1 MKKGKILSAFTSL
14 AIAGTMLAS
23 ALPFTASAAT
33 TVQTDLQLSMTSDKT
48 SYTLDEIKAGATAR
62 VYVKADGEFQTANIT
77 SFGAKFKSSDWR
89 VRAKNVEISYR
100 NQFANNNGDRF
111 SSFYSIAT
119 FGEWTK
125 DFPVDQDMYEEYEG
139 EIEDPISYAVKAR
152 TAITDTNMPAI
163 QIISNKNIGYFKKGT
178 GSSIAEFDVE
188 FPTDLEAGTY
198 SINFADVQLPVGIDD
213 YGHLGDGKEKSATG
227 ITFTIG
233 DGQST
238 TTTTTKATTATTK
251 ATTATTKATAATT
264 KATAASSGTGIV
276 LDRDY
281 TGTIK
286 LSAEKVSAKAGDSK
300 VAVNIYAD
308 TNGFT
313 IENLTFKL
321 EYDSSKLTL
330 NKEESFKKGL
340 GLRPGTTTFEAST
353 NVYLFLISG
362 DTPAVNYKDKPIGT
376 VYFDVASDATG
387 ELPVKIVP
395 GQGLAKIECLQ
406 YSESKNGLKKFYLD
420 PEVTDGAIV
429 LDNASTTKLT
439 SNTKPTIAKTTV
451 KSTSAS
457 SGTGIVLDRD
467 YTGTI
472 KLSAEKVS
480 AKAGDSKV
488 AVNIY
493 ADTNGFTI
501 ENLTFKLEYDSSKL
515 TLNKEESFKKGLGL
529 RPGTTTFEAST
540 NVYLFLISG
549 DTPAVNYKDK
559 PIGTVYFDVASDATG
574 ELPVKIVPGQGLAKI
589 ECLQYSESKNG
600 LKKFYL
606 DPDVT
611 DGAIV
616 LDNAA
621 SSVTTKATA
630 ATTTTKSN
638 TTTAKPTII
647 TTTSTTKLTSNT
659 KPTTAKTTVKSTSS
673 TSGTGIVLDRDYTG
687 TIKLSAEKVSAKAGD
702 SKVAVNIYA
711 DTNGFTIENLTFKL
725 EYDSSKLTLNKEESF
740 KKGLGLRP
748 GTTTFEAST
757 NVYLFLISGDTPA
770 VNYKDKPIGTV
781 YFDVASDAT
790 GELPVKIVPGQGL
803 AKIECLQYSE
813 SKNGLKKFYL
823 DPEVTDGAVV
833 IGSSSSDDLTV
844 EVDDSALDTK
854 GDNINWYFADEAEFD
869 KSNITVMSGDKDVT
883 ADADIKFDSTPG
895 KTYNG
900 KTFDYTVSYTATYG
914 GKTANGT
921 VDVKIGLRGDA
932 NCNHKVDA
940 RDAAAIAK
948 DLAQLYGSK
957 KTTLTKKNGE
967 FALFL
972 ANVDESVAKKET
984 AWYGKRELN
993 ARDAAT
999 IAKYLSMKFANPNLR
1014 LVDIINK

>member
-62 VYVKADGEFQTANIT
+62 VYVKADGNFEADNIT
-77 SFGAKFKSSDWR
+77 SLGARFKSSNWD
-89 VRAKNVEISYR
+89 VRAKNLEIGYH
-100 NQFANNNGDRF
+100 NQIANNKGDGF
-111 SSFYSIAT
+111 SSFYSVAT

-125 DFPVDQDMYEEYEG
+125 DFPIDQDKYDKTNG
-139 EIEDPISYAVKAR
+139 KKSSAISYAVKAK
-152 TAITDTNMPAI
+152 TAITDTNMPSI

-198 SINFADVQLPVGIDD
+198 SIDFADVQLPVCIDD
-213 YGHLGDGKEKSATG
+213 YGHLGDGIVKSTKG

-233 DGQST
+233 DGQSAT
-238 TTTTTKATTATTK
+238 TATTKATTATTK

-286 LSAEKVSAKAGDSK
+286 LSAEKVSAKAGASK
-300 VAVNIYAD
+300 VAVKIYAD

-313 IENLTFKL
+313 IENLTFMIK
-321 EYDSSKLTL
+321 YDSSKLKL
-330 NKEESFKKGL
+330 NSDTPFEEGYGL
-340 GLRPGTTTFEAST
+340 DPGSITFEPKT
-353 NVYLFLISG
+353 NVYLFLING
-362 DTPAVNYKDKPIGT
+362 DTVAENDPSEPIGT
-376 VYFDVASDATG
+376 LYFDVASDATG
-387 ELPVKIVP
+387 ELPVEIVP

-406 YSESKNGLKKFYLD
+406 HSESKNGLKKLYLD
-420 PEVTDGAIV
+420 PAVTNGAVVI
-429 LDNASTTKLT
+429 DNASTTKLT
-439 SNTKPTIAKTTV
+439 SNTKPTTAKTTV
-451 KSTSAS
+451 KSTSS
-457 SGTGIVLDRD
+457 TSGTGIVLDRD

-480 AKAGDSKV
+480 AKAGASKV
-488 AVNIY
+488 AVKIY

-515 TLNKEESFKKGLGL
+515 KLNSDTPFEEGYGLD
-529 RPGTTTFEAST
+529 PGSITFEPKT
-540 NVYLFLISG
+540 NVYLFLING
-549 DTPAVNYKDK
+549 DTVAENDPSE
-559 PIGTVYFDVASDATG
+559 PIGTLYFDVASDATG
-574 ELPVKIVPGQGLAKI
+574 ELPVEIVPGQGLAKI
-589 ECLQYSESKNG
+589 ECLQHSESKNG
-600 LKKFYL
+600 LKKLYL
-606 DPDVT
+606 DPVVT
-611 DGAIV
+611 NGAVVIGGV
-616 LDNAA
+616 
-621 SSVTTKATA
+621 STTIQQF
-630 ATTTTKSN
+630 TTSTTKSSI
-638 TTTAKPTII
+638 TTAKPTVV

-687 TIKLSAEKVSAKAGD
+687 TIKLSAEKVSAKAGA
-702 SKVAVNIYA
+702 SKVAVKIYA

-725 EYDSSKLTLNKEESF
+725 EYDSSKLKLNSDTPFEEGY
-740 KKGLGLRP
+740 GLDP
-748 GTTTFEAST
+748 GSITFEPKT
-757 NVYLFLISGDTPA
+757 NVYLFLINGDTVAENDPSE
-770 VNYKDKPIGTV
+770 PIGTV

-803 AKIECLQYSE
+803 AKIECLQHSE

-854 GDNINWYFADEAEFD
+854 GDNINWYFADEAKFD

-972 ANVDESVAKKET
+972 ANVDEGAAKKET
-984 AWYGKRELN
+984 TWYGKRDIN

>member
-362 DTPAVNYKDKPIGT
+362 DTPASNYKDKPIGT

-406 YSESKNGLKKFYLD
+406 YSESKNGLKKLYLD

-549 DTPAVNYKDK
+549 DTPA
-559 PIGTVYFDVASDATG
+559 S
-574 ELPVKIVPGQGLAKI
+574 
-589 ECLQYSESKNG
+589 
-600 LKKFYL
+600 
-606 DPDVT
+606 
-611 DGAIV
+611 
-616 LDNAA
+616 
-621 SSVTTKATA
+621 
-630 ATTTTKSN
+630 
-638 TTTAKPTII
+638 
-647 TTTSTTKLTSNT
+647 
-659 KPTTAKTTVKSTSS
+659 
-673 TSGTGIVLDRDYTG
+673 
-687 TIKLSAEKVSAKAGD
+687 
-702 SKVAVNIYA
+702 
-711 DTNGFTIENLTFKL
+711 
-725 EYDSSKLTLNKEESF
+725 
-740 KKGLGLRP
+740 
-748 GTTTFEAST
+748 
-757 NVYLFLISGDTPA
+757 
-770 VNYKDKPIGTV
+770 NYKDKPIGTV

-869 KSNITVMSGDKDVT
+869 KSNITVMSGDKNVT
-883 ADADIKFDSTPG
+883 ADADIKFDSIPE
-895 KTYNG
+895 KKYNG

-914 GKTANGT
+914 GKNATGT

-932 NCNHKVDA
+932 DCSHKVDA

-972 ANVDESVAKKET
+972 ANVDEGVAKKKT
-984 AWYGKRELN
+984 TWYGKRDIN
-993 ARDAAT
+993 ARDAAR
-999 IAKYLSMKFANPNLR
+999 IAEYLSKKFKNPNLE
-1014 LVDIINK
+1014 LVDLVKK

>member
-233 DGQST
+233 DGQSAT
-238 TTTTTKATTATTK
+238 TATTKATTATTK

-362 DTPAVNYKDKPIGT
+362 DTPASNYKDKPIGT

-387 ELPVKIVP
+387 EIPVKIAP

-420 PEVTDGAIV
+420 PEVTDGAVVIGSV
-429 LDNASTTKLT
+429 STTK
-439 SNTKPTIAKTTV
+439 
-451 KSTSAS
+451 S
-457 SGTGIVLDRD
+457 SI
-467 YTGTI
+467 
-472 KLSAEKVS
+472 
-480 AKAGDSKV
+480 
-488 AVNIY
+488 
-493 ADTNGFTI
+493 
-501 ENLTFKLEYDSSKL
+501 
-515 TLNKEESFKKGLGL
+515 
-529 RPGTTTFEAST
+529 
-540 NVYLFLISG
+540 
-549 DTPAVNYKDK
+549 
-559 PIGTVYFDVASDATG
+559 
-574 ELPVKIVPGQGLAKI
+574 
-589 ECLQYSESKNG
+589 
-600 LKKFYL
+600 
-606 DPDVT
+606 
-611 DGAIV
+611 
-616 LDNAA
+616 
-621 SSVTTKATA
+621 
-630 ATTTTKSN
+630 
-638 TTTAKPTII
+638 TTAKPTVV

-770 VNYKDKPIGTV
+770 SNYKDKPIGTV

-790 GELPVKIVPGQGL
+790 GEIPVKIAPGQGL
-803 AKIECLQYSE
+803 AKIECLQHSE
-813 SKNGLKKFYL
+813 SKNGLKKLYL

-932 NCNHKVDA
+932 DCSHKVDA

-972 ANVDESVAKKET
+972 ANVDEGVAKKET
-984 AWYGKRELN
+984 TWYGKRDIN
-993 ARDAAT
+993 ARDAAK
-999 IAKYLSMKFANPNLR
+999 IAEYLSKKFKNPNLE
-1014 LVDIINK
+1014 LVDLVKK

>member
-233 DGQST
+233 DGQSAT
-238 TTTTTKATTATTK
+238 TATTKATTATTK

-406 YSESKNGLKKFYLD
+406 YSESKNGLKKLYLD

-439 SNTKPTIAKTTV
+439 SNTKPTTAKTTV

-457 SGTGIVLDRD
+457 
-467 YTGTI
+467 
-472 KLSAEKVS
+472 
-480 AKAGDSKV
+480 
-488 AVNIY
+488 
-493 ADTNGFTI
+493 
-501 ENLTFKLEYDSSKL
+501 
-515 TLNKEESFKKGLGL
+515 
-529 RPGTTTFEAST
+529 
-540 NVYLFLISG
+540 
-549 DTPAVNYKDK
+549 
-559 PIGTVYFDVASDATG
+559 
-574 ELPVKIVPGQGLAKI
+574 
-589 ECLQYSESKNG
+589 
-600 LKKFYL
+600 
-606 DPDVT
+606 
-611 DGAIV
+611 
-616 LDNAA
+616 
-621 SSVTTKATA
+621 
-630 ATTTTKSN
+630 
-638 TTTAKPTII
+638 
-647 TTTSTTKLTSNT
+647 
-659 KPTTAKTTVKSTSS
+659 
-673 TSGTGIVLDRDYTG
+673 SGTGIVLDRDYTG

-932 NCNHKVDA
+932 DCSHKVDA

-972 ANVDESVAKKET
+972 ANVDEGVAKKET
-984 AWYGKRELN
+984 TWYGKRDIN
-993 ARDAAT
+993 ARDAAK
-999 IAKYLSMKFANPNLR
+999 IAEYLSKKFKNPNLE
-1014 LVDIINK
+1014 LVDLVKK

>member
-62 VYVKADGEFQTANIT
+62 VYVKADGNFEADNIT
-77 SFGAKFKSSDWR
+77 SLGARFKSSNWD
-89 VRAKNVEISYR
+89 VRAKNLEIGYH
-100 NQFANNNGDRF
+100 NQIANNKGDGF
-111 SSFYSIAT
+111 SSFYSVAT

-125 DFPVDQDMYEEYEG
+125 DFPIDQDKYDKTNG
-139 EIEDPISYAVKAR
+139 KKSSAISYAVKAK
-152 TAITDTNMPAI
+152 TAITDTNMPSI

-198 SINFADVQLPVGIDD
+198 SIDFADVQLPVCIDD
-213 YGHLGDGKEKSATG
+213 YGHLGDGIVKSTKG

-233 DGQST
+233 DGQS
-238 TTTTTKATTATTK
+238 ATTATTK
-251 ATTATTKATAATT
+251 ATTATTKATSV
-264 KATAASSGTGIV
+264 SSGTGIV

-286 LSAEKVSAKAGDSK
+286 LSAEKVSAKAGASK
-300 VAVNIYAD
+300 VAVKIYAD

-313 IENLTFKL
+313 IENLTFMIK
-321 EYDSSKLTL
+321 YDSSKLKL
-330 NKEESFKKGL
+330 NSDTPFEEGY
-340 GLRPGTTTFEAST
+340 GIDPGSITFEPKT
-353 NVYLFLISG
+353 NVYLFLING
-362 DTPAVNYKDKPIGT
+362 DTVAENDPSEPIGT
-376 VYFDVASDATG
+376 LYFDVASDATG
-387 ELPVKIVP
+387 ELPVEIVP

-406 YSESKNGLKKFYLD
+406 HSESKNGLKKLYLD
-420 PEVTDGAIV
+420 PVVTNGAVVIGGV
-429 LDNASTTKLT
+429 STTIQQFTTSTTK
-439 SNTKPTIAKTTV
+439 
-451 KSTSAS
+451 S
-457 SGTGIVLDRD
+457 SI
-467 YTGTI
+467 
-472 KLSAEKVS
+472 
-480 AKAGDSKV
+480 
-488 AVNIY
+488 
-493 ADTNGFTI
+493 
-501 ENLTFKLEYDSSKL
+501 
-515 TLNKEESFKKGLGL
+515 
-529 RPGTTTFEAST
+529 
-540 NVYLFLISG
+540 
-549 DTPAVNYKDK
+549 
-559 PIGTVYFDVASDATG
+559 
-574 ELPVKIVPGQGLAKI
+574 
-589 ECLQYSESKNG
+589 
-600 LKKFYL
+600 
-606 DPDVT
+606 
-611 DGAIV
+611 
-616 LDNAA
+616 
-621 SSVTTKATA
+621 
-630 ATTTTKSN
+630 
-638 TTTAKPTII
+638 TTAKPTVV

-687 TIKLSAEKVSAKAGD
+687 TIKLSAEKVSAKAGA

-725 EYDSSKLTLNKEESF
+725 EYDSSKLKLNASTPFKEGY
-740 KKGLGLRP
+740 GLDP
-748 GTTTFEAST
+748 GSITFEPKT
-757 NVYLFLISGDTPA
+757 NVYLFLINGDTVAENDPSE
-770 VNYKDKPIGTV
+770 PIGTV

-803 AKIECLQYSE
+803 AKIECLQHSE
-813 SKNGLKKFYL
+813 SKNGLKKLYL

-883 ADADIKFDSTPG
+883 ADATIEFDSTPG

-932 NCNHKVDA
+932 DCSHKVDA

-972 ANVDESVAKKET
+972 ANVDEGVAKKKT
-984 AWYGKRELN
+984 TWYGKRDIN
-993 ARDAAT
+993 ARDAAR
-999 IAKYLSMKFANPNLR
+999 IAEYLSKKFKNPNLE
-1014 LVDIINK
+1014 LVDLVKK

>member
-1 MKKGKILSAFTSL
+1 M
-14 AIAGTMLAS
+14 
-23 ALPFTASAAT
+23 
-33 TVQTDLQLSMTSDKT
+33 
-48 SYTLDEIKAGATAR
+48 
-62 VYVKADGEFQTANIT
+62 
-77 SFGAKFKSSDWR
+77 
-89 VRAKNVEISYR
+89 EISYR

-233 DGQST
+233 DGQSAT
-238 TTTTTKATTATTK
+238 TATTKATTATTK

-264 KATAASSGTGIV
+264 KATAAS
-276 LDRDY
+276 
-281 TGTIK
+281 
-286 LSAEKVSAKAGDSK
+286 
-300 VAVNIYAD
+300 
-308 TNGFT
+308 
-313 IENLTFKL
+313 
-321 EYDSSKLTL
+321 
-330 NKEESFKKGL
+330 
-340 GLRPGTTTFEAST
+340 
-353 NVYLFLISG
+353 
-362 DTPAVNYKDKPIGT
+362 
-376 VYFDVASDATG
+376 
-387 ELPVKIVP
+387 
-395 GQGLAKIECLQ
+395 
-406 YSESKNGLKKFYLD
+406 
-420 PEVTDGAIV
+420 
-429 LDNASTTKLT
+429 
-439 SNTKPTIAKTTV
+439 
-451 KSTSAS
+451 
-457 SGTGIVLDRD
+457 
-467 YTGTI
+467 
-472 KLSAEKVS
+472 
-480 AKAGDSKV
+480 
-488 AVNIY
+488 
-493 ADTNGFTI
+493 
-501 ENLTFKLEYDSSKL
+501 
-515 TLNKEESFKKGLGL
+515 
-529 RPGTTTFEAST
+529 
-540 NVYLFLISG
+540 
-549 DTPAVNYKDK
+549 
-559 PIGTVYFDVASDATG
+559 
-574 ELPVKIVPGQGLAKI
+574 
-589 ECLQYSESKNG
+589 
-600 LKKFYL
+600 
-606 DPDVT
+606 
-611 DGAIV
+611 
-616 LDNAA
+616 
-621 SSVTTKATA
+621 
-630 ATTTTKSN
+630 
-638 TTTAKPTII
+638 
-647 TTTSTTKLTSNT
+647 
-659 KPTTAKTTVKSTSS
+659 
-673 TSGTGIVLDRDYTG
+673 SGTGIVLDRDYTG

-932 NCNHKVDA
+932 DCSHKVDA

-972 ANVDESVAKKET
+972 ANVDEGVAKKET
-984 AWYGKRELN
+984 TWYGKRDIN
-993 ARDAAT
+993 ARDAAK
-999 IAKYLSMKFANPNLR
+999 IAEYLSKKFKNPNLE
-1014 LVDIINK
+1014 LVDLVKK

>member
-62 VYVKADGEFQTANIT
+62 VYVKADGNFEADNIT
-77 SFGAKFKSSDWR
+77 SLGARFKSSNWD
-89 VRAKNVEISYR
+89 VRAKNLEIGYH
-100 NQFANNNGDRF
+100 NQIANNKGDGF
-111 SSFYSIAT
+111 SSFYSVAT

-125 DFPVDQDMYEEYEG
+125 DFPIDQDKYDKTNG
-139 EIEDPISYAVKAR
+139 KKSSAISYAVKAK
-152 TAITDTNMPAI
+152 TAITDTNMPSI

-198 SINFADVQLPVGIDD
+198 SIDFADVQLPVCIDD
-213 YGHLGDGKEKSATG
+213 YGHLGDGIVKSTKG

-233 DGQST
+233 DGQS
-238 TTTTTKATTATTK
+238 ATTATTK

-264 KATAASSGTGIV
+264 KATSVNSGTGIV

-286 LSAEKVSAKAGDSK
+286 LSAEKVSAKAGASK
-300 VAVNIYAD
+300 VAVKIYAD

-313 IENLTFKL
+313 IENLTFMIK
-321 EYDSSKLTL
+321 YDSSKLKL
-330 NKEESFKKGL
+330 NSDTPFEEGY
-340 GLRPGTTTFEAST
+340 GIDPGSITFEPKT
-353 NVYLFLISG
+353 NVYLFLING
-362 DTPAVNYKDKPIGT
+362 DTVAENDPSEPIGT
-376 VYFDVASDATG
+376 LYFDVASDATG
-387 ELPVKIVP
+387 ELPVEIVP

-406 YSESKNGLKKFYLD
+406 HSESKNGLKKLYLD
-420 PEVTDGAIV
+420 PAVTNGAVVIGGV
-429 LDNASTTKLT
+429 STTIQQFTTSTTK
-439 SNTKPTIAKTTV
+439 
-451 KSTSAS
+451 S
-457 SGTGIVLDRD
+457 SI
-467 YTGTI
+467 
-472 KLSAEKVS
+472 
-480 AKAGDSKV
+480 
-488 AVNIY
+488 
-493 ADTNGFTI
+493 
-501 ENLTFKLEYDSSKL
+501 
-515 TLNKEESFKKGLGL
+515 
-529 RPGTTTFEAST
+529 
-540 NVYLFLISG
+540 
-549 DTPAVNYKDK
+549 
-559 PIGTVYFDVASDATG
+559 
-574 ELPVKIVPGQGLAKI
+574 
-589 ECLQYSESKNG
+589 
-600 LKKFYL
+600 
-606 DPDVT
+606 
-611 DGAIV
+611 
-616 LDNAA
+616 
-621 SSVTTKATA
+621 
-630 ATTTTKSN
+630 
-638 TTTAKPTII
+638 TTAKPTVV

-687 TIKLSAEKVSAKAGD
+687 TIKLSVEKVSAKAGD

-725 EYDSSKLTLNKEESF
+725 EYDSSKLKLNASTPFKEGY
-740 KKGLGLRP
+740 GLDP
-748 GTTTFEAST
+748 GSITFEPKT
-757 NVYLFLISGDTPA
+757 NVYLFLINGDTVAENDPSE
-770 VNYKDKPIGTV
+770 PIGTV

-803 AKIECLQYSE
+803 AKIECLQHSE
-813 SKNGLKKFYL
+813 SKNGLKKLYL

-883 ADADIKFDSTPG
+883 ADATIEFDSTPG

-932 NCNHKVDA
+932 DCSHKVDA

-972 ANVDESVAKKET
+972 ANVDEGVAKKKT
-984 AWYGKRELN
+984 TWYGKRDIN
-993 ARDAAT
+993 ARDAAR
-999 IAKYLSMKFANPNLR
+999 IAEYLSKKFKNPNLE
-1014 LVDIINK
+1014 LVDLVKK